1 MTVSPMN
8 HLPERAGVFEPH
20 ELAAM
25 KDVFEETCVQ
35 IGIDVDTTAA
45 RNGLARTLFNSTL
58 TRPTKQYLEAMGM
71 EAMEHWSKIHELYH

>member
-1 MTVSPMN
+1 MTMD

-25 KDVFEETCVQ
+25 KDVFEETCIQ
-35 IGIDVDTTAA
+35 IGIDDDAKAA
-45 RNGLARTLFNSTL
+45 RTGLARILFNSTI

-71 EAMEHWSKIHELYH
+71 EAMEHWAKSHRRYH